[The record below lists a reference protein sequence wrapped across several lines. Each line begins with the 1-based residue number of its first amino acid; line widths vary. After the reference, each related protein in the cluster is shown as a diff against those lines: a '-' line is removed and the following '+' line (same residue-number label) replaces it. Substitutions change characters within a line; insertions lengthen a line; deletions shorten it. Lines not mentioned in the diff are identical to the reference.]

1 MKISI
6 YLLHAQTLLIQT
18 MAVCAIIA
26 IKLGLDYIDP
36 QIGRGLHPMIAGG
49 AVVVFMSYPYLMIG
63 RNEEL
68 RK

>member
-36 QIGRGLHPMIAGG
+36 QIGRGLHPMISGG

>member
-36 QIGRGLHPMIAGG
+36 EIGRGLHPMIAGG
-49 AVVVFMSYPYLMIG
+49 AVVVFMSYPYLIIG
-63 RNEEL
+63 RTE
-68 RK
+68 